1 MALAVDVH
9 VNKQNHKTV
18 VVPVAVVVVAAV
30 VVVVVV
36 VAVVVYFRNPSRL
49 TGGKFHVS
57 DDLILFSFKSRS

>member
-18 VVPVAVVVVAAV
+18 VVPVAVVVAAV
-30 VVVVVV
+30 VVGVVV